1 MILVGELHDL
11 IALAQREYSGLGWH
25 IVFDRANTEVNALEA
40 MHYRRCWVQHTLF
53 PSGTQ
58 GEDVGET

>member
-1 MILVGELHDL
+1 MILIGESHDL
-11 IALAQREYSGLGWH
+11 IALVQRDYSGLGWH
-25 IVFDRANTEVNALEA
+25 IVLDGANTEVNALEA

-53 PSGTQ
+53 PSGAQ